1 MKANAVP
8 HQAGTARA
16 LILVIDDDAALR
28 DFVRR
33 VLEKNGCEVIEAND
47 GLPAMDRF
55 RKRKPDL
62 VICDVYMPEQEG
74 LETIRE
80 FRKISPG
87 VRIISM
93 SGGATVG
100 RMDPLPLA
108 TRLGANATL
117 PKPFAETELMSLV
130 YVLLRETAVQ
140 GDTGEHSD
148 DQ

>member
-8 HQAGTARA
+8 IQAGTARA

-33 VLEKNGCEVIEAND
+33 VLEKNGCAVIEAND
-47 GLPAMDRF
+47 GLPAMDCF

-80 FRKISPG
+80 FRKISPA

-100 RMDPLPLA
+100 QMDPLPLA

-117 PKPFAETELMSLV
+117 PKPFTEAELMKLV
-130 YVLLRETAVQ
+130 IGLL
-140 GDTGEHSD
+140 GD
-148 DQ
+148 QAA

>member
-8 HQAGTARA
+8 IQAGTARA

-33 VLEKNGCEVIEAND
+33 VLEKNGCAVIEAND
-47 GLPAMDRF
+47 GLPAMDCF

-80 FRKISPG
+80 FRKISPA

-100 RMDPLPLA
+100 SFVAFITACIPVLRRM
-108 TRLGANATL
+108 
-117 PKPFAETELMSLV
+117 
-130 YVLLRETAVQ
+130 
-140 GDTGEHSD
+140 
-148 DQ
+148 